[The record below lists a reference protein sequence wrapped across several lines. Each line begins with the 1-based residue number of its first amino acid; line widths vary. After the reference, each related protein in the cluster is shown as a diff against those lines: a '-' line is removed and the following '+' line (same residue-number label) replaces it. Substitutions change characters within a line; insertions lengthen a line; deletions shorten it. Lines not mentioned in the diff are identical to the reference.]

1 MKNKIINAALCDARE
16 ITEESLAGFD
26 NISVN
31 GAILLT
37 SPRAKE
43 IMNRYPVRLNT
54 AMVLEIPDGQ
64 EVSVKIVNGK
74 AAIGPGDDG
83 TNVFLIVNGR
93 LTVEDG
99 SREAVQS
106 YYRILVNGKLLMPAG
121 YRGRF
126 PDLTV
131 NGKTEYYPDGA
142 ALLKGD
148 TEVDDLFA
156 ARAAGTLYYCPGSL
170 FFLDPAMDI
179 EKLLEKDLRFSARKI
194 VIAESLLG
202 KLVPRFDEES
212 EIVRV
217 PDGTVRVDGGLDL
230 KMNTIRRYGPRL
242 YVSGDVSILDGEA
255 LSSLEYLYAEG
266 EASVSKDL
274 EDAFEGIQSV
284 CKRVKIIDPEQGIL
298 SDRPSV
304 RIGAAMLEKYP
315 KGVRV
320 EDCAR
325 VTISE
330 DLSPEDILEKLRI
343 SDCAVVVCTK
353 EQEDAVH
360 MIAEDTAMVRIYGQ
374 DGEESADSETP
385 GNPKDTVLINAAE
398 YKM

>member
-1 MKNKIINAALCDARE
+1 
-16 ITEESLAGFD
+16 
-26 NISVN
+26 
-31 GAILLT
+31 
-37 SPRAKE
+37 
-43 IMNRYPVRLNT
+43 
-54 AMVLEIPDGQ
+54 MVLEIPDGQ

-126 PDLTV
+126 PDLSV

-156 ARAAGTLYYCPGSL
+156 ARAAGTLYYCPGTL

-194 VIAESLLG
+194 VAAESLLG
-202 KLVPRFDEES
+202 KLVSRFDEET

-230 KMNTIRRYGPRL
+230 KMSTVRRYGTRL

-266 EASVSKDL
+266 EASVRMDL
-274 EDAFEGIQSV
+274 EDAFEGIRSV

-325 VTISE
+325 VTVSE
-330 DLSPEDILEKLRI
+330 ELNPDDILEKLQI

-353 EQEDAVH
+353 EQEDAIN

>member
-1 MKNKIINAALCDARE
+1 MKNKVINAAICDARDL
-16 ITEESLAGFD
+16 TEESLAGFD
-26 NISVN
+26 SISVN

-93 LTVEDG
+93 LTVENG
-99 SREAVQS
+99 GEEAVRS

-131 NGKTEYYPDGA
+131 NGRTEYYPDGA
-142 ALLKGD
+142 AILKGD

-170 FFLDPAMDI
+170 FFLDPAMDTG
-179 EKLLEKDLRFSARKI
+179 KLLEKDLRFSARKI
-194 VIAESLLG
+194 VAAESLLG
-202 KLVPRFDEES
+202 KLVSRFDEET

-230 KMNTIRRYGPRL
+230 KMSTVRRYGTRL
-242 YVSGDVSILDGEA
+242 YVSGDVSIRDGEA

-266 EASVSKDL
+266 ESSVRKDL
-274 EDAFEGIQSV
+274 EDAFEGIRSV
-284 CKRVKIIDPEQGIL
+284 CKSVKIIDPEQGIL

-304 RIGAAMLEKYP
+304 RIGAAMLKKYP
-315 KGVRV
+315 KGIRV

-330 DLSPEDILEKLRI
+330 DLSPEDILEKLQI

-353 EQEDAVH
+353 EQEDAVN

-374 DGEESADSETP
+374 DGEESADSEPP